1 MCSAQF
7 GSAELRADGKLQRH
21 VDDSGRPGGDS
32 GGFSDTDPGVDS
44 GGFSD
49 TAQESLQNEQV
60 QQNSLL
66 IKRPSGVAIVVL
78 VLENTK
84 KFSVPGDGNSTP

>member
-1 MCSAQF
+1 MGSAQF
-7 GSAELRADGKLQRH
+7 GSAELHADGMLQRY
-21 VDDSGRPGGDS
+21 VDDSGR
-32 GGFSDTDPGVDS
+32 PGVDS